1 MSPSEAPARYDA
13 AAREALLALAREVIR
28 AALAGETPRLGDSLP
43 PAVDPGRL
51 PPVLLEPGAAF
62 VTLQRGGELRGC
74 IGSLTPRRA
83 LATDVAA
90 NARAA
95 AFDDPRFPPLAP
107 RELAGLDIHLAIVG
121 PAEPLVVG
129 SERELLAT
137 LRPGIDGLILE
148 AGVHRATFL
157 PAVWE
162 SLPDPRDFVA
172 HLKRKAGLPAEA
184 WGPDFTFSRYSV
196 EAIG

>member
-1 MSPSEAPARYDA
+1 MSPSEAPSRYDA
-13 AAREALLALAREVIR
+13 PAREALLALAREAIR
-28 AALAGETPRLGDSLP
+28 AALDGEPARGTDGLP
-43 PAVDPGRL
+43 AAVDPAAL
-51 PPVLLEPGAAF
+51 PAALLEPGAAF
-62 VTLQRGGELRGC
+62 VTLQREGELRGC

-83 LATDVAA
+83 LASDVAA

-95 AFDDPRFPPLAP
+95 AFDDPRFPPLA
-107 RELAGLDIHLAIVG
+107 RWELADLEIHLAIVG

-129 SERELLAT
+129 SERELLAA

-148 AGVHRATFL
+148 AGIYRATFL

-162 SLPDPRDFVA
+162 NLPDPRDFVA
-172 HLKRKAGLPAEA
+172 HLKRKAGLPADA
-184 WGPDFTFSRYSV
+184 WGPDFTFSRYTV